1 MAEIIPYKE
10 KDLLERIQ
18 QSDAGAFETLYN
30 QYRHKLYGFIL
41 RLTKSPEMTADIV
54 QDVFLKIWED
64 RARFSHVQ
72 SFSHYFQS
80 MVYNRS
86 INLLKRIAFEDEI
99 VNQLSKEAGNC
110 EESDPVLY
118 NELRRKLRQ
127 LVDQLPE
134 QQRTVYRLSKE
145 EGLKQE
151 EIARQLN
158 ISLSTVKT
166 HLSRSMTFIRSGLGS
181 GLVIICWQMALQ
193 Q

>member
-1 MAEIIPYKE
+1 LTEIIPYNE
-10 KDLLERIQ
+10 RDLLERIQ
-18 QSDAGAFETLYN
+18 LGDAGAFEILYN

-64 RARFSHVQ
+64 RTKFSHVH

-99 VNQLSKEAGNC
+99 VSQLSKEAGNS
-110 EESDPVLY
+110 EEGDPVLY

-134 QQRTVYRLSKE
+134 QQRAVYRLSKE

-158 ISLSTVKT
+158 ISLNTVKT
-166 HLSRSMTFIRSGLGS
+166 HLSRSMAFIRSGLGS
-181 GLVIICWQMALQ
+181 SLVITCWQLALLQ
-193 Q
+193 